1 MAGET
6 SEDASAINATTAAV
20 SQTIPKSPKII
31 YFTDGSALPNPGWGG
46 FAVIRDG
53 EPYIIGGE
61 PDGSVVA
68 PDQTTNIR
76 MEGMAIL
83 NALRDSAGMQAE
95 INTDSLFWINVITKW
110 APGWAKQG
118 WKKRSGEIQNLDL
131 VQAVYG
137 TFLQRSH
144 ATLKWVHG
152 HNGVCFNE
160 MADKWAKEARDRR
173 LTNPVYVAEL

>member
-1 MAGET
+1 MAEASSTSPET
-6 SEDASAINATTAAV
+6 PATNSAAAS
-20 SQTIPKSPKII
+20 KSPRII
-31 YFTDGSALPNPGWGG
+31 YYTDGSALPNPGWGG

-68 PDQTTNIR
+68 PNQTTNIR

-110 APGWAKQG
+110 APGWARQG
-118 WKKRSGEIQNLDL
+118 WKKRGGEIQNLDL
-131 VQAVYG
+131 VKAVYG

-160 MADKWAKEARDRR
+160 MADKWAKEARDRH
-173 LTNPVYVAEL
+173 LTNPVFVADL